1 MATVINSITGEVL
14 YGTFS
19 DNLQLLENEGII
31 YLDMVENFI
40 SPYYNFETQSF
51 YENASSEE
59 VAEFE
64 DAKRS
69 ELIKSAYEQRKVDGW
84 QAYQE
89 FRAGMVKEIYDQV
102 LTKQQAFII
111 EDFLGKG
118 YDKIAQQGDW
128 ETAYYKLSTTVIP
141 EQYAFVQSYL
151 DAAKAIMLQ
160 YIQKNYR
167 PM

>member
-1 MATVINSITGEVL
+1 MKYIIDENGFYVGFGGPNTELQEGQQEVPFPPEEGFVRPKWVQEQWVEG
-14 YGTFS
+14 GT
-19 DNLQLLENEGII
+19 
-31 YLDMVENFI
+31 
-40 SPYYNFETQSF
+40 
-51 YENASSEE
+51 SEE

-69 ELIKSAYEQRKVDGW
+69 ELIKSAYEQRKADGW

-160 YIQKNYR
+160 YIQNNYR